1 MELRRFRL
9 FEAKRD
15 LREVGPQRRSY
26 ELVLESRGCI
36 RGYVTGIIVLQSRLE
51 GIIEVLESISCS
63 MREM

>member
-36 RGYVTGIIVLQSRLE
+36 RGYVTGIIEYFIEIRSEEHTSELQSP
-51 GIIEVLESISCS
+51 
-63 MREM
+63 

>member
-36 RGYVTGIIVLQSRLE
+36 RGYVTGIM
-51 GIIEVLESISCS
+51 EVLEGRRGYMSTFRVEI
-63 MREM
+63 EVI